1 MNPYQPRLFRIH
13 GATIRGTK
21 IGFAK
26 AFRPPAERKK
36 KRERE
41 SDCFQVTSGD
51 ENTWEYAGAIY
62 RR

>member
-41 SDCFQVTSGD
+41 R
-51 ENTWEYAGAIY
+51 AIVS
-62 RR
+62 R